1 MEDQENKVASK
12 IKSVRESLNISV
24 VDVAKKLKVSEKNIS
39 FFENDKMNPSTLTT
53 FQRGYLRNY
62 LKILKLPES
71 EFPEC
76 FMASN
81 EISSELFP
89 VEKKLYKQPFIT
101 KKKGNIILFT
111 LVLVVVVVVF
121 ASLY

>member
-81 EISSELFP
+81 EIRSELFS

-111 LVLVVVVVVF
+111 LVVVVVVF